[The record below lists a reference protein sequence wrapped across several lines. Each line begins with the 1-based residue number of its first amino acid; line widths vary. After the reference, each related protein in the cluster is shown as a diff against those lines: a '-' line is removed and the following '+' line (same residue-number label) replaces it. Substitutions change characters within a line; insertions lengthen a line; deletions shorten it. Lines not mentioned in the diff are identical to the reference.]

1 MICPQ
6 KFFSGDYLFVYDAG
20 EKNVVGLIYH
30 TPDSE
35 YTTEAYMK
43 NDDVVDTIGYN
54 MMEAMEHKN
63 DNICD
68 DSDYICGE
76 EHAMDDDT

>member
-1 MICPQ
+1 
-6 KFFSGDYLFVYDAG
+6 
-20 EKNVVGLIYH
+20 
-30 TPDSE
+30 
-35 YTTEAYMK
+35 MK